1 MPDSDKLLS
10 HDELLQETI
19 ILQQQVAELKAQ
31 KADLELLQEVTT
43 EHSDDVLADLHRKNK
58 LIRKIFG
65 RYLTDKVV
73 TTLLEQPTA
82 LKLGGKRQIVSVLVA
97 DLRGFTALSEN
108 LSAEDVIKVLN
119 WFLGQMTDV
128 ITQHEGTIN
137 DFTGDGIMVLFGAPT
152 IRDDDAQRA
161 VTCAIAMQMAMT
173 TVNQKMTQWNLPKL
187 QMGIGINTG
196 EAVVGNIGSEKHT
209 KYSAIGKQ
217 VNLAYR
223 IESYTVGGQILIS
236 EQTLKNV
243 HLTTSSAVIVEQEKQ
258 IHPKGLSQPITV
270 LEVKGIN
277 RDTPLFLSQKKEVFH
292 SLPEALSV
300 KYSILEGKQIGHT
313 IFEARLVTLSE
324 QGAELQLPSLAT
336 HNKSTNAANIETS
349 PDLSILLMSDLK
361 LNIWRSD
368 RRKTQINQRIYAHI
382 DNDNNDGEINYY
394 SADIYAKVL
403 SQNPEKRT
411 VYIHFTSL
419 PPDEASYLTQ
429 LYQAIHQPNLP
440 IESL

>member
-1 MPDSDKLLS
+1 MPDLDKLLS

-19 ILQQQVAELKAQ
+19 ILRQQIAELKAQ

-58 LIRKIFG
+58 LIRRIFG

-82 LKLGGKRQIVSVLVA
+82 LKLGGNRQIVSVLVA
-97 DLRGFTALSEN
+97 DLRGFTALAEN
-108 LSAEDVIKVLN
+108 LFAEDVIKVLN

-128 ITQHEGTIN
+128 ITQYEGTIN

-152 IRDDDAQRA
+152 IRADDAQRA
-161 VTCAIAMQMAMT
+161 VTCAIAMQMAMAQ
-173 TVNQKMTQWNLPKL
+173 VNQRMAEWNVPKL

-243 HLTTSSAVIVEQEKQ
+243 QLNTPSEVIVDQKKQ

-270 LEVKGIN
+270 FEVKGID
-277 RDTPLFLSQKKEVFH
+277 RDRPLFLSQKKEVFH
-292 SLPEALSV
+292 SLPEALPV
-300 KYSILEGKQIGHT
+300 KYAILEGKQIGHT
-313 IFEARLVTLSE
+313 TFEAHLVTLSE
-324 QGAELQLPSLAT
+324 QGAELQLPSSVT
-336 HNKSTNAANIETS
+336 HHKFTDVAKDETS
-349 PDLSILLMSDLK
+349 PDLSILLMNDVK
-361 LNIWRSD
+361 LNIWQSD
-368 RRKTQINQRIYAHI
+368 KRETQINQHI
-382 DNDNNDGEINYY
+382 HTHIENDKDEGEINHY
-394 SADIYAKVL
+394 SADIYGKVL
-403 SQNPEKRT
+403 SQNPEKGT
-411 VYIHFTSL
+411 IYIHFTSL
-419 PPDEASYLTQ
+419 PPAEASYLTR
-429 LYQAIHQPNLP
+429 LYKTIHPPNLP
-440 IESL
+440 IEST